1 MQRRYIH
8 RSNFR
13 LNAGMVSVSKM
24 QPFMIL
30 ERFRY
35 INPNTMASSNKSQR
49 AGTSEMYDFSSPLWD
64 GYFKATRSKARFPR
78 GYKEVSSVT
87 DEDHERQSD

>member
-1 MQRRYIH
+1 MQRGYIR
-8 RSNFR
+8 RSDFR

-30 ERFRY
+30 ARFRY
-35 INPNTMASSNKSQR
+35 INPNTMASSNKNQS

-87 DEDHERQSD
+87 DEDHERQTH